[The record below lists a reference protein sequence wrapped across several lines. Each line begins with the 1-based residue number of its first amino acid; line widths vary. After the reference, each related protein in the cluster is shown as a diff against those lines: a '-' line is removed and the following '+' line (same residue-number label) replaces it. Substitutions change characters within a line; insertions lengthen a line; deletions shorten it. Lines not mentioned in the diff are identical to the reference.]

1 MAVRLLIPAY
11 AWSLMTLWGEE
22 IKDVMRGERKSEQ
35 EPEEEVA
42 EREGSGAA
50 LADAVAEAAEIAS
63 GEIASGEIAS
73 PREMQAEVEAEMPS
87 GEMTTETA

>member
-35 EPEEEVA
+35 EPEEE
-42 EREGSGAA
+42 GQS
-50 LADAVAEAAEIAS
+50 S
-63 GEIASGEIAS
+63 GEERGMR
-73 PREMQAEVEAEMPS
+73 RELALGARWTLAAAARRIDA
-87 GEMTTETA
+87 GA